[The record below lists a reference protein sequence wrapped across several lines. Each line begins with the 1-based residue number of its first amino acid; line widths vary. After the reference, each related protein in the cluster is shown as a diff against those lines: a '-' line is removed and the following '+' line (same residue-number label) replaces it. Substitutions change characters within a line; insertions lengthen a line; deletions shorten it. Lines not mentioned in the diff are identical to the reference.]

1 MAHRVPRDPTVH
13 RVGVWRKLKRL
24 GAVLVHDSVWV
35 LPANARTREHLR
47 WLAAEIEEAGGEAV
61 VWESSAIV
69 HGDEGELRRHFLNQ
83 VEPGYAELL
92 GELKKRPADVEPL
105 SRRYRRLKDQDYFD
119 SAVGHRVRDALVA
132 AKGEIRK

>member
-1 MAHRVPRDPTVH
+1 
-13 RVGVWRKLKRL
+13 VWRKLKRL